1 MNRSLFHLLLLNK
14 PALRQLGTL
23 RATLLHTFPLTILA
37 LIMPSQLLIL
47 PANFCPRIYSSGQFA
62 LHTVVLLLAAKLAA
76 QTAYASLAADALIVS
91 ALLAHVDQLRALSV
105 SSGAL
110 RGETTLADGFV
121 IGADIHHA

>member
-62 LHTVVLLLAAKLAA
+62 LHTVVLLAAELAA
-76 QTAYASLAADALIVS
+76 QTANATLAADALIVS

-110 RGETTLADGFV
+110 RGETTLADRFV